1 MDDKVLP
8 TVSRT
13 ELTAI
18 LHRLEAATSRL
29 EDMAASTID
38 LPKLNG
44 AAPTPA
50 PTGPLPAPP
59 TASRASEP
67 PKPIPEALPASV
79 EDFDTFI
86 AGTVKKYVNLSDE
99 VGGPIAEQVC
109 QSGRISLGFGLIEV
123 QASSV
128 FQAFAKQRKFIL
140 VTTKAK
146 KPDMSSPVFMQLLKP
161 LQEMITA
168 VSDIRDANRSNPLFN
183 QLSAVSES
191 IGVLAWVTVDP
202 KPHKHVEESLASAQ
216 YWGNRVLKEYKEK

>member
-59 TASRASEP
+59 TTSRAAAES
-67 PKPIPEALPASV
+67 PKPAPEALPESV

-86 AGTVKKYVNLSDE
+86 SSTVKKYVNLSDE
-99 VGGPIAEQVC
+99 VGGPVAEQVC
-109 QSGRISLGFGLIEV
+109 QIGRIMLGFG
-123 QASSV
+123 
-128 FQAFAKQRKFIL
+128 
-140 VTTKAK
+140 
-146 KPDMSSPVFMQLLKP
+146 
-161 LQEMITA
+161 
-168 VSDIRDANRSNPLFN
+168 
-183 QLSAVSES
+183 
-191 IGVLAWVTVDP
+191 
-202 KPHKHVEESLASAQ
+202 
-216 YWGNRVLKEYKEK
+216 